1 MEAEHEQ
8 KIRQV
13 LDIVTRISEDTTVPR
28 NIRRKAQEAKNYLL
42 DQNSDPAVRAASAR
56 MALEE
61 VSEDPNMP
69 VHARTQLWGALS
81 ILETIR

>member
-1 MEAEHEQ
+1 MGFEE
-8 KIRQV
+8 KVKQV
-13 LDIVTRISEDTTVPR
+13 LDIVTKISEDTTVPR
-28 NIRRKAQEAKNYLL
+28 NIRRKAAEAKSILL
-42 DQNSDPAVRAASAR
+42 REGEDPVVRAASAR

-81 ILETIR
+81 LLETIR

>member
-1 MEAEHEQ
+1 MEHEQ
-8 KIRQV
+8 KIKQV
-13 LDIVTRISEDTTVPR
+13 LEIVSRISEDTTVPR
-28 NIRRKAQEAKNYLL
+28 NIRRKALEAKNYLL
-42 DQNSDPAVRAASAR
+42 DEKTEPAVRAASAR

>member
-1 MEAEHEQ
+1 MNMGFEE
-8 KIRQV
+8 KIKRV
-13 LDIVTRISEDTTVPR
+13 VDIMSRISEDTTVPR
-28 NIRRKAQEAKNYLL
+28 NIRRKATEAKTILL
-42 DQNSDPAVRAASAR
+42 KQEEDPVVRAASAR

-69 VHARTQLWGALS
+69 IHARTQLWGALS

>member
-1 MEAEHEQ
+1 MEYEQ
-8 KIRQV
+8 KIKQV
-13 LDIVTRISEDTTVPR
+13 LEIMTRVSEDTTVPR
-28 NIRRKAQEAKNYLL
+28 NIRRKAVEAKNYLL
-42 DQNSDPAVRAASAR
+42 KTDEDPAVRAASAR